1 VALVKAREIRDV
13 MAELEVTSATK
24 FTSLIVALDDAG
36 VYVAVSEESE
46 DEVNEGSEKEEQSAQ
61 ETCRLQLAVE
71 AATNAAL

>member
-46 DEVNEGSEKEEQSAQ
+46 D
-61 ETCRLQLAVE
+61 
-71 AATNAAL
+71 